1 MSGSSV
7 MPTCRPLGRL
17 RARVSQGWTRAQHW
31 LFRALCQPGSQP
43 VPRLLRQALAVGL
56 ALALTQ
62 HTAFAQGGDA
72 GGALTNVGRAVLSA
86 IFAIAGVAAAIVMSA
101 IGLRLLIGAGTG
113 SPYATSQAVLSF
125 LAAGCGL
132 LLALAGPTVAGM
144 LIDAAA
150 SAGATS
156 TEIRIPAAAG
166 GVSGGGGAATPAP

>member
-1 MSGSSV
+1 MFAKSKS
-7 MPTCRPLGRL
+7 TRQ
-17 RARVSQGWTRAQHW
+17 VSFKTRFVFGLDA
-31 LFRALCQPGSQP
+31 
-43 VPRLLRQALAVGL
+43 ALALVPKLTRYAATFGM

-62 HTAFAQGGDA
+62 QLAFAAQGDP
-72 GGALTNVGRAVLSA
+72 GGALTNVGKAVLTA

-113 SPYATSQAVLSF
+113 SPYATSQSVLSF

-132 LLALAGPTVAGM
+132 LLALAGPTIAGM

-156 TEIRIPAAAG
+156 TDIKIPV
-166 GVSGGGGAATPAP
+166 VSGPSGGAAPTAIP